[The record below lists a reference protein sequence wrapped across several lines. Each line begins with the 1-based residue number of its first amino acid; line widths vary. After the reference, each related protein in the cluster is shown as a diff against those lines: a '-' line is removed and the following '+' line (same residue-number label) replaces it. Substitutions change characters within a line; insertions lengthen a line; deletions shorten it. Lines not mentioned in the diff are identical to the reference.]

1 MTDPPRAVA
10 VKAGLGAAGRRRGL
24 AMMGRSLTIAGP
36 LCAMPVL
43 LAERLRQATRDLHRE
58 VERTGPMP
66 ALLRGQL
73 PRADY
78 LRLLR
83 NLHAL
88 YQALEAGLDGHA
100 ADPRL
105 APLWWPDLA
114 RTGALAADLQALHG
128 PGWAQALP
136 LCAATQAYVQHLRQL
151 ADARPAQLAAHAYV
165 RYLGDL
171 HGGQVLARRVAQGL
185 QLPPGPGLAFYDL
198 GPPAQ
203 VQAAIRRFRQGL
215 DTVAP
220 DEAAA
225 QALVDEALD
234 GFARHRA
241 LFAELAAG
249 AGAHDG
255 ASSPLKAR
263 ISA

>member
-1 MTDPPRAVA
+1 MSVP
-10 VKAGLGAAGRRRGL
+10 
-24 AMMGRSLTIAGP
+24 
-36 LCAMPVL
+36 

-88 YQALEAGLDGHA
+88 YQALEAGLDRHA

-105 APLWWPDLA
+105 APLWWPGLA
-114 RTGALAADLQALHG
+114 RTSALAADLQALHG

-136 LCAATQAYVQHLRQL
+136 LCAATQAYVQHLHRL
-151 ADARPAQLAAHAYV
+151 ADAQPARLAAHAYV

-198 GPPAQ
+198 GAPDQ
-203 VQAAIRRFRQGL
+203 VQAAIRAFRQGL
-215 DTVAP
+215 DMVAE

-241 LFAELAAG
+241 LFAQLAPPVPG
-249 AGAHDG
+249 SEGHDG
-255 ASSPLKAR
+255 DSSPLKAR